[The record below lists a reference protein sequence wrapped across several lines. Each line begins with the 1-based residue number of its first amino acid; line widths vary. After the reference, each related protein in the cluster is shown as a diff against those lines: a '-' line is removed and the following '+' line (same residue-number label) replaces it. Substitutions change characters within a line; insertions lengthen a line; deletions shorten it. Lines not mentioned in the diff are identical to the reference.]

1 MEFVFWCE
9 LVEVLR
15 ASLIQAGTVSVAM
28 CLRKEPSVLK
38 IGPLAAKK
46 FNFKEAKQRWKTMH
60 FHNVRVAYN
69 FF

>member
-1 MEFVFWCE
+1 MEFAFWCE

-28 CLRKEPSVLK
+28 CLRKGLRCAK
-38 IGPLAAKK
+38 IGPLAAEK
-46 FNFKEAKQRWKTMH
+46 FDFKEAQRRWKTMH
-60 FHNVRVAYN
+60 FHNVQVAYN